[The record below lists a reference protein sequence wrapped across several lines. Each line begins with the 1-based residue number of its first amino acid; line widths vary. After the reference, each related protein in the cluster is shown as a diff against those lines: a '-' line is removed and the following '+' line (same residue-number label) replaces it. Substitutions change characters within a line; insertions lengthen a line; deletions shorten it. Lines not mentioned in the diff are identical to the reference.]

1 MSDHWPIEIQFKDS
15 SESIF
20 KFSSVIVEQ
29 ITTDIGHF
37 LAFGLV
43 ATFLPL
49 SHLNF
54 ACVIYNCNELWIDL
68 SIFCS
73 FLLLI
78 SLQR

>member
-1 MSDHWPIEIQFKDS
+1 MLLLIKILHYCFLQAKKVSDHWPIEIQFKDS

-54 ACVIYNCNELWIDL
+54 ACVIYN
-68 SIFCS
+68 
-73 FLLLI
+73 
-78 SLQR
+78 